1 MWKKT
6 MGIVA
11 SRVYSIGM
19 KLSSFIDTEDELDI
33 MSCLYHIAEELPTD
47 ISVKLWYNEGEI
59 KKGEKVLIPE
69 ELSDFP
75 NYESP
80 LSPINPESEDRIH
93 RIIYCVSQLKDSK

>member
-1 MWKKT
+1 

-59 KKGEKVLIPE
+59 
-69 ELSDFP
+69 
-75 NYESP
+75 
-80 LSPINPESEDRIH
+80 
-93 RIIYCVSQLKDSK
+93 